1 MPVVLDLAI
10 SAARDLRGDGRPTIV
25 VAESHDVD
33 DPALSDGEGALL
45 EERVKLIPPS
55 LAALFSSATADL
67 DSQVLPRAR
76 TELNNAVKKFVVLR
90 AVPGPSLLRF
100 GYFHSVKFILNFFVV
115 YFNGN
120 LFLSSF
126 K

>member
-10 SAARDLRGDGRPTIV
+10 SPARDLGGDGRPTIV

-55 LAALFSSATADL
+55 LAALFSSTFVNFSCNLLPVTWPNHTNCL
-67 DSQVLPRAR
+67 DKL
-76 TELNNAVKKFVVLR
+76 
-90 AVPGPSLLRF
+90 
-100 GYFHSVKFILNFFVV
+100 FILLEAP
-115 YFNGN
+115 YIS
-120 LFLSSF
+120 LSFLLLHRHVNRF
-126 K
+126 